1 MKICEKCNKEFNEEM
16 FTCPYCS
23 QERYENGITISKT
36 TNIISIVIIVIG
48 TILALFVNGWAGAIA
63 CFIAEMIS
71 LIPNTKF
78 TALFRVNNIHIKDR
92 KALKSKTKELSK
104 KLKLNNKHYKHSFV
118 ISSIALVLMTSFILF
133 DFILPIT
140 DNNSSTSSETPTT
153 TTVEANNNYYSEDN
167 ITTTENIVTTT
178 ENYSNQLQDEPIVG
192 NWDYSYTCYSNGQTA
207 YSTYPY
213 ISYLH
218 LEADGTG
225 NITWKDPS
233 TPLLL
238 SEMTWEL
245 YEVNDISG
253 YTSRTY
259 ALHIT
264 NGFLTG
270 ETAYIT
276 WSDRDNNYCFTMNL
290 SNNTYNFYARNTT
303 VYNY

>member
-1 MKICEKCNKEFNEEM
+1 MKICEKCNKEFNEEI

-23 QERYENGITISKT
+23 QERYENGIKISKT
-36 TNIISIVIIVIG
+36 TNTISLVIIVIG
-48 TILALFVNGWAGAIA
+48 TILALFVNGWAGAIT

-92 KALKSKTKELSK
+92 KVLKSKTKELSK
-104 KLKLNNKHYKHSFV
+104 KLKLNNKNYKHSFI
-118 ISSIALVLMTSFILF
+118 ISSISLVLMISFILF

-140 DNNSSTSSETPTT
+140 DNNSTKSTDAQTT
-153 TTVEANNNYYSEDN
+153 TTTIGSDDNYSKDT
-167 ITTTENIVTTT
+167 ITTTDNIVTTT
-178 ENYSNQLQDEPIVG
+178 ENYSTQLQDEPIVG

>member
-1 MKICEKCNKEFNEEM
+1 MKTCEKCNKEFNEEI

-23 QERYENGITISKT
+23 EEHYENAIKISRT
-36 TNIISIVIIVIG
+36 TNIISLVIIIIG
-48 TILALFVNGWAGAIA
+48 TILALFVNGWAGAIL
-63 CFIAEMIS
+63 CLIAEMIS
-71 LIPNTKF
+71 LIPNNKLTTIFKKKN
-78 TALFRVNNIHIKDR
+78 TEIIDR
-92 KALKSKTKELSK
+92 KKLQSDTKLLSKEL
-104 KLKLNNKHYKHSFV
+104 KLKNKNYKHSFF
-118 ISSIALVLMTSFILF
+118 ISFIALVLMIIFILF
-133 DFILPIT
+133 DFALPLT
-140 DNNSSTSSETPTT
+140 NNNSSTSHDDTT
-153 TTVEANNNYYSEDN
+153 TTVETSNDNYSEE
-167 ITTTENIVTTT
+167 ITTSETIVTTT
-178 ENYSNQLQDEPIVG
+178 EISGESLEDEPIVG

-276 WSDRDNNYCFTMNL
+276 WSDRDSNYCFTMNL
-290 SNNTYNFYARNTT
+290 SNNTYNFYSRNTT
-303 VYNY
+303 EYNY